1 MHSARAS
8 ILDIACPERVM
19 VNMTYGENLLVKV
32 LSIEMFIFPPKSYFS
47 FLANA
52 PSLNFSILIS
62 LTLAPSSLELI
73 LLSLTYVLRCFDIVI
88 L

>member
-1 MHSARAS
+1 MN
-8 ILDIACPERVM
+8 I
-19 VNMTYGENLLVKV
+19 TYGENLLDKV

-47 FLANA
+47 FLESA

-62 LTLAPSSLELI
+62 LTFAPSNLELM